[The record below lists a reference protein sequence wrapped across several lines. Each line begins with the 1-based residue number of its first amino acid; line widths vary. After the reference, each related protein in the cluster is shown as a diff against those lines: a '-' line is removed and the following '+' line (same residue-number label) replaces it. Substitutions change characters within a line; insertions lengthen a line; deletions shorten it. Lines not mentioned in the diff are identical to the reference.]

1 MSKVVGF
8 GWVILGLAIPAT
20 LVVYII
26 RLFS

>member
-1 MSKVVGF
+1 MSKVVSF
-8 GWVILGLAIPAT
+8 GWIALGLAIPAT